1 MPKRCWLVF
10 LAVVLSFSFIVD
22 QVDAAQIALPQARVC
37 AVLIG
42 PAGLKTGDYI
52 NAMQDSFSGRTGRS
66 RVASG
71 TDIQNLYQAYW
82 ISRGASAEGKLT
94 PAIMFN
100 FTGNSCYD
108 KCLFVVA
115 KDTVKKSSKP
125 GSLGP
130 GGEVTR
136 AAVELTCF
144 LTDDKSILQVMNVTR
159 DDSAHDEQRAKRA
172 AFKKGMREVDKQ
184 TSAFLTGKVALH

>member
-1 MPKRCWLVF
+1 MPKRCW
-10 LAVVLSFSFIVD
+10 
-22 QVDAAQIALPQARVC
+22 
-37 AVLIG
+37 
-42 PAGLKTGDYI
+42 
-52 NAMQDSFSGRTGRS
+52 
-66 RVASG
+66 VASG

-100 FTGNSCYD
+100 FTRNSCYD

-115 KDTVKKSSKP
+115 KDTVEKSPKP
-125 GSLGP
+125 CSLVP
-130 GGEVTR
+130 VGEVIR

-144 LTDDKSILQVMNVTR
+144 LTDDKSILQVINVTR